1 MDNEMMLNDE
11 VKYMNYANKLS
22 DGVIERILRPDI
34 IIVKDTN
41 TQYEEKINKSN
52 ILINVSIVEKNILYK
67 LIKNQNNN
75 HEILINDINMIVKH
89 LNNTQ
94 DDIINDINNMNNKN
108 NYEKKIIYF
117 IFSCINILFLILFL
131 IMFYIQNKE
140 ICNKYLSQIYTFIFN
155 QFLEYKK
162 IINKGYYYNTSYDA
176 SYDDAEF

>member
-11 VKYMNYANKLS
+11 VKYMNYTNKLS
-22 DGVIERILRPDI
+22 DGIIERILRPDI
-34 IIVKDTN
+34 LIVKDTN

-52 ILINVSIVEKNILYK
+52 ILINISIVEKNILYK

-94 DDIINDINNMNNKN
+94 DDIINDINNMTNKN

-117 IFSCINILFLILFL
+117 TFSCINILFLI
-131 IMFYIQNKE
+131 MFYTQNKE
-140 ICNKYLSQIYTFIFN
+140 ICNKYLSHIYTFIFN

-162 IINKGYYYNTSYDA
+162 IINEGNYYNA
-176 SYDDAEF
+176 SYYDDEF

>member
-1 MDNEMMLNDE
+1 MMLNDE

-75 HEILINDINMIVKH
+75 HEILINDINMIVNH
-89 LNNTQ
+89 LKQVPTTCILHDNAQ
-94 DDIINDINNMNNKN
+94 ISRIIIIECFLEFYDII
-108 NYEKKIIYF
+108 II
-117 IFSCINILFLILFL
+117 
-131 IMFYIQNKE
+131 
-140 ICNKYLSQIYTFIFN
+140 
-155 QFLEYKK
+155 
-162 IINKGYYYNTSYDA
+162 
-176 SYDDAEF
+176 